1 MIGSTNFS
9 LFFSIFSAVLR
20 EQCGS
25 NVTEKQL
32 ERGEKEA

>member
-1 MIGSTNFS
+1 MIDENNYS

-25 NVTEKQL
+25 IVTEKL
-32 ERGEKEA
+32 LKRGEKEA